1 MLHVDGLEGR
11 VAVVSGAAR
20 GIGRRIAEVLTDN
33 GAAVAA
39 LDLRPPE
46 IEGVL
51 GIGCDVT
58 DEDAVHRAFGQVE
71 RDLGSVAVLVLNA
84 GVFPIVPFEEMTL
97 QVWRHTLNI
106 NLTGSFICAKR
117 ALPTMREARYGRIV
131 ALGSSAG
138 KTGGTQ
144 SVAAYAASKAGLMA
158 LSKSIA
164 SEYAKYGITS
174 NALAPSLI
182 DTDMIADTRQLQGRI
197 PVGRLGTVDDVAAL
211 VAFLCS
217 EHASYITGE
226 VTDINGGYFID

>member
-1 MLHVDGLEGR
+1 MLHVDGLDGR
-11 VAVVSGAAR
+11 VALVSGAAR
-20 GIGRRIAEVLTDN
+20 GIGRRIAEVLTEN

-46 IEGVL
+46 IESVL
-51 GIGCDVT
+51 GIGCDVA

-97 QVWRHTLNI
+97 EAWRHTLNI

-144 SVAAYAASKAGLMA
+144 SAAAYAASKAGLMA

-182 DTDMIADTRQLQGRI
+182 DTDMIAGTRQLQGRI

-217 EHASYITGE
+217 EHAGYITGE